1 LYPANLNKSSRATPI
16 LKTIFS
22 YDTITLQMKVF
33 FNIQMTMMRFLK
45 HTPLLLWLAIALGGC
60 NVGPNASPSDK
71 LAVVA
76 THSIL
81 GDLVQQIGGTAID
94 LTVLVGPDGDT
105 HTFEPSPADGVHLTK
120 SKFDFE
126 NGMGFEPW
134 LTDLYSATNSQAQQ
148 VVISAAITP
157 RMIANSEQG
166 DVDPH
171 IWHSVPN
178 AQLMVQAIQAELV
191 SADPAHATVY
201 NANADAY
208 QAQLAELDG
217 WIRTQVATIPPA
229 NRKLVTSHDTFGYF
243 AETYALKYLAQ
254 QLGHSVP
261 KVVMQ
266 MPRKLPHWSP
276 KFVRL
281 AFLQFSQK
289 HPQPPIDGTNRPRNR
304 RYASARPI
312 HRCARRT
319 GQRWG

>member
-1 LYPANLNKSSRATPI
+1 
-16 LKTIFS
+16 
-22 YDTITLQMKVF
+22 MKVF

-120 SKFDFE
+120 ASLIFE
-126 NGMGFEPW
+126 NGMGYEPW

-243 AETYALKYLAQ
+243 AETYGFEVLGTAIGSLSTESGDANAAQIAALVTEIRKTGVPAIFAENIHNPQLMEQIAREAGVTLAPALYTDA
-254 QLGHSVP
+254 LGAP
-261 KVVMQ
+261 
-266 MPRKLPHWSP
+266 
-276 KFVRL
+276 
-281 AFLQFSQK
+281 
-289 HPQPPIDGTNRPRNR
+289 
-304 RYASARPI
+304 ASAGDSYLKLMRYNVATIVQALQAPK
-312 HRCARRT
+312 
-319 GQRWG
+319 